1 MRSWATLTTSES
13 AWDDAAHMLAA
24 LGVARRG
31 LGNTWPNPAVG
42 CVIVRDGQVVG
53 RGWTQPGGRPH
64 AETEAL
70 ARAGEGAGGA
80 TAYVTLEPCSHW
92 GRTPPCCDAL
102 IRAGIRRVVVAT
114 GDPDP
119 RVDGRGLARLRDA
132 GVIVELGLLGA
143 EARALNAGFARRITA
158 GLPLVT
164 LKLASTLDGR
174 IATAT
179 GESRWITGGPARRE
193 AHALR
198 ARHDAILVGSGTV
211 LADDPDLTCR
221 IPGMARV
228 PLARVVADSRLRTP
242 LAARLVAT
250 ARSVPTWIATR
261 TGQPP
266 AARAPYQ
273 EAGVEILTVRRLR
286 GGLDLPML
294 LGALAQRGVTRVLA
308 EGGAG
313 LAAGLLQAG
322 LVDRIAW
329 FHAPG
334 IIGGDGL
341 PAVQP
346 LPLAMLSA
354 MPRFVRVASRPLGQ
368 DWLTELVREETSEQC
383 SPGS

>member
-1 MRSWATLTTSES
+1 MTPES
-13 AWDDAAHMLAA
+13 DRAHMAAA
-24 LGVARRG
+24 LALARRG
-31 LGNTWPNPAVG
+31 LGNTWPNPSVG
-42 CVIVRDGQVVG
+42 CVIVREDGPGGGQVVG

-70 ARAGEGAGGA
+70 ARAGEAARGAV
-80 TAYVTLEPCSHW
+80 AYVTLEPCSHY

-102 IRAGIRRVVVAT
+102 VRAGIARVVVAT

-119 RVDGRGLARLRDA
+119 RVDGRGLQRLREA
-132 GVIVELGLLGA
+132 GVAVELGLLGE
-143 EARALNAGFARRITA
+143 EARAVIAGFARRITR
-158 GLPLVT
+158 GLPFVT
-164 LKLASTLDGR
+164 LKLATTLDGR
-174 IATAT
+174 IATAR
-179 GESRWITGGPARRE
+179 GESRWITGPEARRA

-221 IPGMARV
+221 IPGMAQV
-228 PLARVVADSRLRTP
+228 PLARVVADTRLRTP

-250 ARSVPTWIATR
+250 AQEVPTWIATA
-261 TGQPP
+261 TGTRP
-266 AARAPYQ
+266 AVLAPYQ
-273 EAGVEILTVRRLR
+273 AAGVEILTVRPGRR
-286 GGLDLPML
+286 AAGLDLAAL
-294 LGALAQRGVTRVLA
+294 LGALAQRGVTRVMA

-313 LAAGLLQAG
+313 IAAGLLRDG

-334 IIGGDGL
+334 VIGGDGL

-346 LPLAMLSA
+346 LPLASLSA
-354 MPRFVRVASRPLGQ
+354 MPRFRRVATHMLGA
-368 DWLTELVREETSEQC
+368 DLLTEFEREEEGETC